1 MALTLLL
8 RGKNNRQIKKQATAG
23 SVNNYAGNKRGWCV
37 REWPRAALVWISR
50 IAPSEVAEHV
60 S

>member
-23 SVNNYAGNKRGWCV
+23 SVNNYAGNKRG
-37 REWPRAALVWISR
+37 
-50 IAPSEVAEHV
+50 
-60 S
+60 